1 MVCVGIDAACNK
13 HDVCITNDA
22 GKIFGNVFTI
32 KNTKED
38 YKKLLEQI
46 KTAKEYFND
55 DKVTLGIES
64 TGSYSSV
71 ITEFLA
77 KEDDIDVI
85 LINPILTNMYQQL
98 RKVHYAKTDTIDAI
112 GIASFVATKPCI
124 RTYTP
129 PSYHIRELKEMYR
142 EVVNIN
148 KSLSKCKTRLK
159 STLHRYF
166 PEYLYVF
173 TDISSKS
180 SLHILENYKDI
191 RKLKNVN
198 SEKLLKQINN
208 KSGGNITRKKVRML
222 QEYVLNSIGD
232 LSNYNGVVIS
242 CLARQISLYLEQKEE
257 LIKTM
262 EPLIKEEGKEL
273 LSIPGI
279 NTILAAGILSEIN
292 NIDNFNN
299 ADQLVAYAGLD
310 PIVYESGTYKA
321 KNTRI
326 SKKGSSYLREALYY
340 ASFTVTQ
347 NDKNFNKYYCK
358 KIDEGKKH
366 RVVLGHVAKKLC
378 RLIFCLLNKHKD
390 YVSPIK

>member
-1 MVCVGIDAACNK
+1 MICVGIDAACNK

-198 SEKLLKQINN
+198 SEKLLKQINC

-262 EPLIKEEGKEL
+262 EPLVKEEGKEL

-378 RLIFCLLNKHKD
+378 RLIFCLLNKHQD
-390 YVSPIK
+390 YISPIK